1 MAVIM
6 LGCKQ
11 RGADVSCLWLPGRLF
26 PWVCTATGVFECE
39 GAGCSWAQ
47 SCEFGCTVDMT
58 CVWPG
63 DSVSGPCDLYVAWPG
78 VAGLHVLS
86 LYIWDMTSYQWLVMT
101 LYVTGVNMLA
111 RALWICQV
119 CERHFRGQRLFLR
132 PSSPG
137 GSCLLAHLLG
147 NQPPPL
153 FPPPTRSSP
162 WPKTQCGGDREGAQ
176 G

>member
-1 MAVIM
+1 M
-6 LGCKQ
+6 
-11 RGADVSCLWLPGRLF
+11 WGRRELFVAARKAKF

-39 GAGCSWAQ
+39 GAGCSGAQ

-86 LYIWDMTSYQWLVMT
+86 LYVWDMTSYQWLVMT

-111 RALWICQV
+111 RALWVCQLWCV
-119 CERHFRGQRLFLR
+119 RGI
-132 PSSPG
+132 S
-137 GSCLLAHLLG
+137 
-147 NQPPPL
+147 
-153 FPPPTRSSP
+153 
-162 WPKTQCGGDREGAQ
+162 GDSACS
-176 G
+176 